1 MATVTVF
8 TADRMQAIEDGAI
21 VDGDVIGDDLI
32 LTTKVGT
39 PINAGNVR
47 GPQGT
52 IGNTGAP
59 GQDNVFIVRASDP
72 TTNLVLSN
80 TQTIDGVAL
89 VAGDRVLAK
98 NQTAAQDNGIWVVVS
113 GGAWTRATDADSSAE
128 IAAAMVR
135 VQEGTQHGGTRWT
148 TSFKKTDT
156 FGTTAM
162 VWRRVLDGLNSAI
175 ITIGVQSTD
184 ASGFVTITHGL
195 GWAPS
200 AVFGMNSVPA
210 STFPVLWGVDTIGTT
225 SFRCRFMNASTAG
238 AAVSLSVQSQKLLC
252 IR

>member
-21 VDGDVIGDDLI
+21 IDGDVIGDDLI
-32 LTTKVGT
+32 LTTKDGT

-72 TTNLVLSN
+72 TANLVLSN

-162 VWRRVLDGLNSAI
+162 VWRRVLDGLNAAI
-175 ITIGVQSTD
+175 ITFSGTTD
-184 ASGFVTITHGL
+184 ASGFLTVTHNL
-195 GWAPS
+195 GWTPT
-200 AVFGMNSVPA
+200 AVFAMNGSPA
-210 STFPVLWGVDTIGTT
+210 SNFPVLWGADTFGTT
-225 SFRCRFMNASTAG
+225 TFRGRYFNANSPG
-238 AAVSLSVQSQKLLC
+238 AAASMATGSQKYLC

>member
-8 TADRMQAIEDGAI
+8 TAERMQAIEDGAI

-32 LTTKVGT
+32 LTTKDGT

-52 IGNTGAP
+52 TGNTGAA

-72 TTNLVLSN
+72 TANLVLSN
-80 TQTIDGVAL
+80 TQTIDGVSL

-98 NQTAAQDNGIWVVVS
+98 NQTNAQDNGIWVVVS

-148 TSFKKTDT
+148 TSFKKTDV
-156 FGTTAM
+156 FGSTAM
-162 VWRRVLDGLNSAI
+162 AWRRVLDGLNAAV
-175 ITIGVQSTD
+175 ITVSGTTD
-184 ASGFVTITHGL
+184 ANGFLTVTHGL

-200 AVFGMNSVPA
+200 AIFGMNSSPSA
-210 STFPVLWGVDTIGTT
+210 NFPVLWGVDTIGTT
-225 SFRCRFMNASTAG
+225 TFRCRFLNASSAG
-238 AAVSLSVQSQKLLC
+238 ASVSQATGSQKFLC